1 MKENI
6 WVQYDTPW
14 RTGKKMGKGKFEAI
28 YKDLKEKIE
37 DGTYGY
43 NAMLPS
49 EYQLIEIYE
58 CSRNTVRRALS
69 MLSEDGY
76 VQSIRGK
83 GVQVIYEPTNYA
95 QFTVGGIE
103 SFAETAKRNNLKSVT
118 KVAQFTEMVV
128 DESTARRTGFPIGE
142 EVFYIQ
148 RVRFLDGVPM
158 ILDINV
164 FLKSEMPDL
173 TPEIAVNS
181 IYSYLENN
189 LGMQI
194 VTSKRRITAERA
206 TQADAKYL
214 DLKDYD
220 FMAVITGQTFN
231 SNGTM
236 FEWTQSRHRPDY
248 FVFYDTA
255 VRKR

>member
-1 MKENI
+1 MA
-6 WVQYDTPW
+6 
-14 RTGKKMGKGKFEAI
+14 KGKFEAI
-28 YKDLKEKIE
+28 YLDLKEKIE
-37 DGTYGY
+37 EGVYAQNT
-43 NAMLPS
+43 MLPS
-49 EYQLIEIYE
+49 EHQLIEIYD
-58 CSRNTVRRALS
+58 CSRNTARRALS
-69 MLSEDGY
+69 MLGEDGY
-76 VQSIRGK
+76 TQSIRGK
-83 GVQVIYEPTNYA
+83 GVQVIYEPVFQA

-103 SFAETAKRNNLKSVT
+103 SFAETAKRNNLNSVT
-118 KVAQFTEMVV
+118 KIAQFTEMTV
-128 DESTARRTGFPIGE
+128 DESTSKRTGFPVGV

-148 RVRFLDGVPM
+148 RVRYLDGTPM

-181 IYSYLENN
+181 VYQYLEKT

-194 VTSKRRITAERA
+194 VTSKRKITAERA
-206 TQADAKYL
+206 SQADAKFL
-214 DLKDYD
+214 ELKDYD
-220 FMAVITGQTFN
+220 FMAVITGQTYN
-231 SNGTM
+231 SNGVM